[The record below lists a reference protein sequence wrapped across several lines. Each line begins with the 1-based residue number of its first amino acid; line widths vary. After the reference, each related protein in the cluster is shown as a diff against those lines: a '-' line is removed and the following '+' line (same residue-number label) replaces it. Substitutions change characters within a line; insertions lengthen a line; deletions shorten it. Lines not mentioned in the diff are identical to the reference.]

1 MAIEDTSLQESIG
14 LGEPDDISLGGVRVR
29 NLPACPSVRVGD
41 RLGLLLMDKEDAVS
55 LEGQVVHHGTP
66 DTFGVEFHN
75 ISTSDQSAIRDLIR
89 RLHQSF

>member
-1 MAIEDTSLQESIG
+1 
-14 LGEPDDISLGGVRVR
+14 
-29 NLPACPSVRVGD
+29 
-41 RLGLLLMDKEDAVS
+41 LGLLLMDKEDAVS